1 MNASD
6 TKTGENFTA
15 KPKQEAIKQKKIFTR
30 VQQNFSK
37 RLETKDYLT
46 MKDKRKDLPIAAY
59 RQEILE
65 LVKKN
70 QVLIISGETG
80 W

>member
-1 MNASD
+1 MTSEKAI
-6 TKTGENFTA
+6 TKSQQ
-15 KPKQEAIKQKKIFTR
+15 KVLKQKKMFTK
-30 VQQNFSK
+30 VKQNFSK
-37 RLETKDYLT
+37 RLDTKDYLS
-46 MKDKRKDLPIAAY
+46 MKDKRKDLPITAH

-65 LVKKN
+65 LVKNN